1 MSVEVNDRKEAQRNY
16 SETREWQSELNSL
29 VIDLQFYQRMVDIY
43 GLKAN
48 DAIEKHDV
56 NLLKE
61 TLSSFIQ
68 HRVENQKNR
77 LKMHEEYLQ
86 KVAEDRVLLKDRELP
101 FKHKDMLEEM
111 LDFRV
116 AGNGLKN
123 ELFNKQDALQE
134 KHLDDFNEIFAFL
147 TNGNYFDYN
156 FNTAER
162 LICLINAEINRLF
175 VRIAKNRIKKIV
187 CNAIDD
193 NKDITLFQIDHID
206 NNKLNN
212 NIENLRVATQQQNMW
227 NKNCKG
233 YSFDKKNNKWRVRI
247 SVDGKS
253 INGGYFNTEEEAI
266 KKRAELKNQYH
277 NF

>member
-48 DAIEKHDV
+48 DAVEKRDV
-56 NLLKE
+56 ELLKE
-61 TLSSFIQ
+61 TLSSFMQ
-68 HRVENQKNR
+68 HRVENQRNR

-123 ELFNKQDALQE
+123 ELFNKIE
-134 KHLDDFNEIFAFL
+134 HLR
-147 TNGNYFDYN
+147 N
-156 FNTAER
+156 F
-162 LICLINAEINRLF
+162 
-175 VRIAKNRIKKIV
+175 
-187 CNAIDD
+187 
-193 NKDITLFQIDHID
+193 
-206 NNKLNN
+206 
-212 NIENLRVATQQQNMW
+212 
-227 NKNCKG
+227 G
-233 YSFDKKNNKWRVRI
+233 
-247 SVDGKS
+247 
-253 INGGYFNTEEEAI
+253 
-266 KKRAELKNQYH
+266 
-277 NF
+277 

>member
-48 DAIEKHDV
+48 DAVEKRDV
-56 NLLKE
+56 DLLKE
-61 TLSSFIQ
+61 TLSSFMQ

-111 LDFRV
+111 HDFRL

-123 ELFNKQDALQE
+123 ELFNK
-134 KHLDDFNEIFAFL
+134 
-147 TNGNYFDYN
+147 
-156 FNTAER
+156 
-162 LICLINAEINRLF
+162 
-175 VRIAKNRIKKIV
+175 
-187 CNAIDD
+187 
-193 NKDITLFQIDHID
+193 
-206 NNKLNN
+206 
-212 NIENLRVATQQQNMW
+212 IEQLR
-227 NKNCKG
+227 
-233 YSFDKKNNKWRVRI
+233 SF
-247 SVDGKS
+247 G
-253 INGGYFNTEEEAI
+253 
-266 KKRAELKNQYH
+266 
-277 NF
+277 